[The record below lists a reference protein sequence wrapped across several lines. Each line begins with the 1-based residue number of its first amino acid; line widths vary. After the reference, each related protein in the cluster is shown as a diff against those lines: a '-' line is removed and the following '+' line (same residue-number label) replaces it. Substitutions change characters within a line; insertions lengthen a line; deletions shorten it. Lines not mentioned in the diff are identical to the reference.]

1 MTTSYIAIGVLAS
14 LLHLGRKVYAHPGP
28 IKGFFQIRDNV
39 WYLVTTPLMVALGM
53 YLPEIGAALGMQAN
67 AWAGFIGWTG
77 GSAVSG
83 FFDVKSGTA
92 ERKAAKA
99 HIEQEG

>member
-28 IKGFFQIRDNV
+28 IKGFFQVKDNI
-39 WYLVTTPLMVALGM
+39 WYLFTTPLTVALGL
-53 YLPEIGAALGMQAN
+53 YLPEVGEDLGMQPN

-83 FFDVKSGTA
+83 FFDVKAGTA
-92 ERKAAKA
+92 ERKA
-99 HIEQEG
+99 QRQP